1 MATFTKS
8 IAAGNTYAFMA
19 FINENGFMVGSATT
33 APSAGAAGSPM
44 IRITGIKTASPT
56 VPEPEVVQVTGDDTL
71 LGEFDFDSLTQRSFT
86 IEVAVQDLEAEALLL
101 GTSVETVGQIKL
113 GALDILNPAELNA
126 CLIIQSR
133 AKKQDAGVVGQK
145 GWNGVIIPIAT
156 VKPLGRD
163 TFAERGPAVFRYFV
177 TPQIAGNNP
186 WGVTILDVNAGTTG
200 LRYRP
205 FTAENPITMHAHTG
219 NGALQ
224 SWTLDYQ
231 PISAAKTALFG
242 NRNVIAVSAVTTTA
256 PFAVT
261 TVATA
266 PIGGL
271 PLVTIYEFAA

>member
-8 IAAGNTYAFMA
+8 IAAGNTYAFMG
-19 FINENGFMVGSATT
+19 FIDSNGFMVGSATT
-33 APSAGAAGSPM
+33 APAGGAAGSPM

-86 IEVAVQDLEAEALLL
+86 IEVAVQDLEAEALLQ
-101 GTSVETVGQIKL
+101 GTNVETVAEIKL
-113 GALDILNPAELNA
+113 GALDILNSAELNA

-133 AKKQDAGVVGQK
+133 AKKQDAGAVGQK

-177 TPQIAGNNP
+177 TPQIASNNP

-205 FTAENPITMHAHTG
+205 FTAENPVTMHAHTG

-224 SWTLDYQ
+224 SWTLNYQ
-231 PISAAKTALFG
+231 PISVVKTALFG
-242 NRNVIAVSAVTTTA
+242 GKNPIAVSAVTTTA

-261 TVATA
+261 TIAAA

-271 PLVTIYEFAA
+271 ALVTVYEFAA

>member
-19 FINENGFMVGSATT
+19 FIDSNGFMVGSATT

-101 GTSVETVGQIKL
+101 GTNVETVGEIKV
-113 GALDILNPAELNA
+113 GALDILNAAELNA

-133 AKKQDAGVVGQK
+133 AKKQDAGAVGQK

-205 FTAENPITMHAHTG
+205 FTAENPITMHASTG

-224 SWTLDYQ
+224 SWTLSYQ
-231 PISAAKTALFG
+231 PISVAKTALYG
-242 NRNVIAVSAVTTTA
+242 GRNVIAVSAVTTTA

-271 PLVTIYEFAA
+271 PLITVYEFSA

>member
-8 IAAGNTYAFMA
+8 IAAGNTYAFMG
-19 FINENGFMVGSATT
+19 FIDSNGFMVGSATT
-33 APSAGAAGSPM
+33 APAGGAAGSPM

-86 IEVAVQDLEAEALLL
+86 IEVAVQDLEAEALLQ
-101 GTSVETVGQIKL
+101 GTNVETVGEIKL
-113 GALDILNPAELNA
+113 GALDILNSAELNA

-133 AKKQDAGVVGQK
+133 AKKQDAGAVGQK

-177 TPQIAGNNP
+177 TPQIASNNP

-205 FTAENPITMHAHTG
+205 FTAENPVTMHAHTG
-219 NGALQ
+219 NAALQ
-224 SWTLDYQ
+224 SWTLNYQ
-231 PISAAKTALFG
+231 PISVVKTALFG
-242 NRNVIAVSAVTTTA
+242 GKNPIAISAVTTTA

-261 TVATA
+261 TIAAA

-271 PLVTIYEFAA
+271 ALVTVYEFAA

>member
-8 IAAGNTYAFMA
+8 IAAGNTYAFMG
-19 FINENGFMVGSATT
+19 FIDSNGFMIGSATT
-33 APSAGAAGSPM
+33 APAGGAAGSPM

-86 IEVAVQDLEAEALLL
+86 IEVAVQDLATEALLL
-101 GTSVETVGQIKL
+101 GTNVETVGEIKL
-113 GALDILNPAELNA
+113 GALDILNAAELNA

-133 AKKQDAGVVGQK
+133 AKKQDTGSVGQS

-177 TPQIAGNNP
+177 TPQLAGNNP
-186 WGVTILDVNAGTTG
+186 WGVTILDANAGTTG

-219 NGALQ
+219 NGSLQ
-224 SWTLDYQ
+224 SWTLDYA
-231 PISAAKTALFG
+231 PISVAKTGLFG
-242 NRNVIAVSAVTTTA
+242 GRNVIAVSSVTTSA
-256 PFAVT
+256 PYAVT

-266 PIGGL
+266 PIGGR
-271 PLVTIYEFAA
+271 PLITVYEFSA

>member
-8 IAAGNTYAFMA
+8 IAAGNTYAFMG
-19 FINENGFMVGSATT
+19 FIDSNGFMVGSATT
-33 APSAGAAGSPM
+33 APAGGAAGSPM

-86 IEVAVQDLEAEALLL
+86 IEVAVQDLATEALLQ
-101 GTSVETVGQIKL
+101 GTNVETVGEIKL
-113 GALDILNPAELNA
+113 GALDILNAAELNA

-133 AKKQDAGVVGQK
+133 AKKQDSGVVGQK

-177 TPQIAGNNP
+177 TPQLAGNNP
-186 WGVTILDVNAGTTG
+186 WGVTILDANAGTTG

-205 FTAENPITMHAHTG
+205 FTSENPITMHAHTG

-231 PISAAKTALFG
+231 PVSAVKTALFG
-242 NRNVIAVSAVTTTA
+242 GRNVIAVSAVTTTA
-256 PFAVT
+256 PYAVT
-261 TVATA
+261 TIATA

-271 PLVTIYEFAA
+271 PLVTVYEFNV

>member
-8 IAAGNTYAFMA
+8 IAAGNTYAFMG
-19 FINENGFMVGSATT
+19 FIDSNGFMVGSATT
-33 APSAGAAGSPM
+33 APASGAAGSPM
-44 IRITGIKTASPT
+44 IRISGIKTASPT

-86 IEVAVQDLEAEALLL
+86 IEVAVQDLATEALLL
-101 GTSVETVGQIKL
+101 GTNVETVGEIKL
-113 GALDILNPAELNA
+113 GALDILNAAELNA

-133 AKKQDAGVVGQK
+133 AKKQDSGSVGQK
-145 GWNGVIIPIAT
+145 GWSGVIIPIAT

-186 WGVTILDVNAGTTG
+186 WGVTILDANAGTTG

-224 SWTLDYQ
+224 SWTLDYA
-231 PISAAKTALFG
+231 PISVAKTALYG
-242 NRNVIAVSAVTTTA
+242 GRNTIAVSAVTTTA
-256 PFAVT
+256 PYAVT

-266 PIGGL
+266 PIGAL
-271 PLVTIYEFAA
+271 PLVTVYEFSA

>member
-101 GTSVETVGQIKL
+101 GTNVETVGQIKL

-133 AKKQDAGVVGQK
+133 AKKQDTGVVGQK

-177 TPQIAGNNP
+177 TPQIASNNP

-231 PISAAKTALFG
+231 PISAVKTALFG
-242 NRNVIAVSAVTTTA
+242 GKNPIAVSAVTTTA

-271 PLVTIYEFAA
+271 PLITIYEFSA

>member
-8 IAAGNTYAFMA
+8 IAAGNTYAFMG
-19 FINENGFMVGSATT
+19 FIDSNGFMVGSATT
-33 APSAGAAGSPM
+33 APAGGAAGSPM

-86 IEVAVQDLEAEALLL
+86 IEVAVQDLEAEALLQ
-101 GTSVETVGQIKL
+101 GTNVETVAEIKL
-113 GALDILNPAELNA
+113 GALDILNSAELNA

-133 AKKQDAGVVGQK
+133 AKKQDAGAVGQK

-177 TPQIAGNNP
+177 TPQIASNNP

-205 FTAENPITMHAHTG
+205 FTAENPVTMHAHTG

-224 SWTLDYQ
+224 SWTLNYQ
-231 PISAAKTALFG
+231 PISVVKTALFG
-242 NRNVIAVSAVTTTA
+242 GKNPIAISAVATTA
-256 PFAVT
+256 PFSVT
-261 TVATA
+261 TVAAA

-271 PLVTIYEFAA
+271 ALVTVYEFAA

>member
-8 IAAGNTYAFMA
+8 IAAGNTYAFMG
-19 FINENGFMVGSATT
+19 FIDSNGFLVGSATT
-33 APSAGAAGSPM
+33 APAAGAAGSPM
-44 IRITGIKTASPT
+44 IRITGIKTASPA

-86 IEVAVQDLEAEALLL
+86 IEVAVQDLATEALLL
-101 GTSVETVGQIKL
+101 GTNVETLAEIKL
-113 GALDILNPAELNA
+113 GALDVLNPAELNA

-133 AKKQDAGVVGQK
+133 AKKQDAGAVGQK
-145 GWNGVIIPIAT
+145 GWNGVIIPLAT

-163 TFAERGPAVFRYFV
+163 TFAERGPATFRYFV
-177 TPQIAGNNP
+177 TPQIASNNP
-186 WGVTILDVNAGTTG
+186 WGVTILDANAGTTG

-231 PISAAKTALFG
+231 PVSAVKTSLTVERVA
-242 NRNVIAVSAVTTTA
+242 VAVSAVTTTA
-256 PFAVT
+256 PYAVT

-266 PIGGL
+266 PIGGAHI
-271 PLVTIYEFAA
+271 VTVYEFAA